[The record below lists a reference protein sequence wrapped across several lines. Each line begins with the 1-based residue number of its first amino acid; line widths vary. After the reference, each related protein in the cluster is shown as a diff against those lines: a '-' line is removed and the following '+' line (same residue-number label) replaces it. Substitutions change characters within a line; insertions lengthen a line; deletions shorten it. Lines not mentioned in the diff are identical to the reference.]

1 MRIVHIENEMDK
13 QDITKMTKKKL
24 IVEVIKQRKRNK
36 EKDEIIK
43 DSFESKKRL
52 IDLRLQLDKEKNI
65 TKELRLRLAA
75 QDAIANQA
83 ENLSMKRKK
92 IAEENK
98 CYICKWNYEVTGD
111 HRPVSIK
118 CGHLFGANCILH
130 YLQRNKTCPIC
141 KSQMIRCMDVRIII
155 AGQNLCTA
163 ELLQ

>member
-1 MRIVHIENEMDK
+1 MDK

-98 CYICKWNYEVTGD
+98 CYICKF
-111 HRPVSIK
+111 
-118 CGHLFGANCILH
+118 HLVI
-130 YLQRNKTCPIC
+130 
-141 KSQMIRCMDVRIII
+141 
-155 AGQNLCTA
+155 
-163 ELLQ
+163 